1 MVKAALSYNPYLQ
14 ETQIRFNGQA
24 PRINSHV
31 EKYLDKKLQTW
42 IHELPLIFRDEM
54 NGYDFEL
61 EFTGTKLDYEE
72 LKRSFSNAGV
82 SDAQVHIFHK
92 NELDE
97 RDDKLKKIDQL
108 LTWLDETSNRRYN
121 IKTVRSANYDLLDAD
136 YEYIILHGRVT
147 DSSTF
152 DALHI
157 SIENVDHIEELNDT
171 NLHNIP
177 ILYVIDKDSV
187 VLMKKD
193 LRALQKRADISYNQL
208 FFRISPSLS
217 EEKIVR
223 EISDLGIPDP
233 QVVQSADDPAV
244 IKYFEL
250 FPFTDYIRDTVKLFK
265 GQIISLREGLTAEIN
280 ETKSENQEQYQQID
294 QLDTE
299 NACLKESLDKFINPD
314 RTDFS
319 TFFQSPVDDVKNKI
333 TGWRNNK
340 TKITR
345 PEEAVKVSR
354 EFDRYIQILYQ
365 DYLRKMHMILSRSAK
380 TVQVQMR
387 NWYEIANAD
396 KDFIA
401 ERIPS
406 PDYTFDSIPQIQNEL
421 LNLKEEAYVTP
432 KEDILGKFFKQSTDS
447 QTESVLETT
456 FYYAWW
462 RTYALSK
469 TEPYLYN
476 IYTTCVEKLNSYFD
490 QLASVYK
497 EHLLTLVGEKEA
509 AKYSLSTQLSKEEL
523 LLQNDSD
530 WLIKFSDMVKAI
542 AME

>member
-1 MVKAALSYNPYLQ
+1 MVKADLSYNPYLQ
-14 ETQIRFNGQA
+14 KTEIRFNGQS

-61 EFTGTKLDYEE
+61 EFTGTKLDFEE

-121 IKTVRSANYDLLDAD
+121 IKTVRSENYDLLDAD

-187 VLMKKD
+187 SLMKKD
-193 LRALQKRADISYNQL
+193 LRALQKRADISYDQI

>member
-1 MVKAALSYNPYLQ
+1 MVKAELSYNPYLQ
-14 ETQIRFNGQA
+14 ETQIRFNGQS

-121 IKTVRSANYDLLDAD
+121 IKTVHSENYDLLDAD

-152 DALHI
+152 DTLHI

-187 VLMKKD
+187 GLMKKD
-193 LRALQKRADISYNQL
+193 LRALQKRADISYDQI

-265 GQIISLREGLTAEIN
+265 EQIISLREELTAEIN

-432 KEDILGKFFKQSTDS
+432 KEDILGKFFKQSTDN

-476 IYTTCVEKLNSYFD
+476 IYTTCVEKLISYFD

-530 WLIKFSDMVKAI
+530 WLIKFTDMVKAI
-542 AME
+542 ATE

>member
-31 EKYLDKKLQTW
+31 EKYMDKKLQTW

-121 IKTVRSANYDLLDAD
+121 IKTVRSENYDLLDAD

-152 DALHI
+152 DTLHI

-193 LRALQKRADISYNQL
+193 LRALQKRADISYDQV

-319 TFFQSPVDDVKNKI
+319 SFFQSPVDDVKNKI

>member
-1 MVKAALSYNPYLQ
+1 MVKAELSYNPYLQ
-14 ETQIRFNGQA
+14 ETQIRFNGQS

-92 NELDE
+92 NELNE

-152 DALHI
+152 DTLHI

-177 ILYVIDKDSV
+177 ILYVIDNDSV

-193 LRALQKRADISYNQL
+193 LRALQKRADISYDQI

-345 PEEAVKVSR
+345 PEEAVKISR

-432 KEDILGKFFKQSTDS
+432 KEDILGKFFKQSTDN

>member
-1 MVKAALSYNPYLQ
+1 MVKAELSYNPYLQ
-14 ETQIRFNGQA
+14 ETQIRFNGQS

-42 IHELPLIFRDEM
+42 IHKLPYIFRDEM
-54 NGYDFEL
+54 NGYDFEF
-61 EFTGTKLDYEE
+61 EFTGTRLDYEE
-72 LKRSFSNAGV
+72 LKKSFSNAGV

-97 RDDKLKKIDQL
+97 RDVKLEKIDQL
-108 LTWLDETSNRRYN
+108 LNWLDETSNRRYS
-121 IKTVRSANYDLLDAD
+121 IKTVRSENYDLLDAD

-157 SIENVDHIEELNDT
+157 SIENVDHLEELNDT

-193 LRALQKRADISYNQL
+193 LRALQKRADISYDQI

-265 GQIISLREGLTAEIN
+265 GQIISLREELTAEIN

>member
-1 MVKAALSYNPYLQ
+1 MVKAELSYNPYLQ
-14 ETQIRFNGQA
+14 KTEIRFNGQS

-42 IHELPLIFRDEM
+42 IHKLPYIFRDEM

-61 EFTGTKLDYEE
+61 EFTGTRLDYEE
-72 LKRSFSNAGV
+72 LKKSFSNAGV

-97 RDDKLKKIDQL
+97 RDVKLEKIDQL
-108 LTWLDETSNRRYN
+108 LNWLDETSNRRYS
-121 IKTVRSANYDLLDAD
+121 IKTVRSENYDLLDAD

-157 SIENVDHIEELNDT
+157 SIENVDHLEELNDT

-187 VLMKKD
+187 GLMKKD

-233 QVVQSADDPAV
+233 QVVQSADDSAV

-250 FPFTDYIRDTVKLFK
+250 FPFTDYIRDTVKLFRE
-265 GQIISLREGLTAEIN
+265 QISSIREELTAEIN
-280 ETKSENQEQYQQID
+280 TSKTENQDQYHLID
-294 QLDTE
+294 QLDAE
-299 NACLKESLDKFINPD
+299 NVCLKESLDKFINPD

-319 TFFQSPVDDVKNKI
+319 IFFQPTVEEVKNKI
-333 TGWRNNK
+333 SSWRNNK

-345 PEEAVKVSR
+345 PEEAVKVAR
-354 EFDRYIQILYQ
+354 EFDRYVQVLYH
-365 DYLRKMHMILSRSAK
+365 DYLRKMHMVLTRSVKSIQAK
-380 TVQVQMR
+380 MSD
-387 NWYEIANAD
+387 WYEVANAD
-396 KDFIA
+396 SSFLPEWIPAPDF
-401 ERIPS
+401 EFDTIP
-406 PDYTFDSIPQIQNEL
+406 PIQNEL

-432 KEDILGKFFKQSTDS
+432 KEDILGKFFKSSTDADS
-447 QTESVLETT
+447 KPILETT

-462 RTYALSK
+462 RSYALSK
-469 TEPYLYN
+469 VEPYLYR
-476 IYTTCVEKLNSYFD
+476 IYGICVAKLINYFD

-530 WLIKFSDMVKAI
+530 WLIKFTDMVKAI
-542 AME
+542 ATE